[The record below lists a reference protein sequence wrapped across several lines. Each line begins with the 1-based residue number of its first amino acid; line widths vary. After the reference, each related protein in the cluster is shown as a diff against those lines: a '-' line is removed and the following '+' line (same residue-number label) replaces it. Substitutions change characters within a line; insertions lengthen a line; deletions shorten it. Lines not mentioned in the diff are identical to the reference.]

1 MNTPVKNKKQ
11 ATGFRLLK
19 LVVKLFYGKR
29 KFTGL
34 ENFPK
39 EAAIFVGNHAQIH
52 GPITAE
58 CFFPDP
64 KTVWCESQVIDKK
77 EFYDYAM
84 VDFWGHK
91 SPKAKW
97 FFSLLT
103 KLITPLFTWLFRSAS
118 TVPVYRDMRIRH
130 TFRESIEHL
139 QNGTNIVIFA
149 EKHQPYNRIVNEFQ
163 DGFVDLATLYYRRTE
178 KHLCFVPFYNA
189 PSLKTAVIGKPITFD
204 PERPIEEERTRIC
217 DYLKNEISALAEGL
231 PVHKVTPYENIKRKY
246 YPKNKISG

>member
-11 ATGFRLLK
+11 AASFRLLK

-29 KFTGL
+29 KCIGL

-39 EAAIFVGNHAQIH
+39 DAAIFVGNHAQIH
-52 GPITAE
+52 GPITME

-64 KTVWCESQVIDKK
+64 KMVWCESRVIDKK

-84 VDFWGHK
+84 ADFWGHK
-91 SPKAKW
+91 SPKIKW

-103 KLITPLFTWLFRSAS
+103 KMITPLFTWLFRSAF
-118 TVPVYRDMRIRH
+118 TVPVYRDMRVRH
-130 TFRESIEHL
+130 TFRESIGHL

-149 EKHQPYNRIVNEFQ
+149 EKHQPYNHIVNEFQ
-163 DGFVDLATLYYRRTE
+163 DGFVDLAALYYRRTG
-178 KHLCFVPFYNA
+178 KCLCFVPFYHA
-189 PSLKTAVIGKPITFD
+189 PTLKKVVIGKPIPFE
-204 PERPIEEERTRIC
+204 PEHPIEEERTRIC
-217 DYLKNEISALAEGL
+217 DYLKNEITTLAEGL